1 VDDRHQAPRPVIL
14 PASGLS
20 VYPLPEGS
28 GLRVVGEVVLTTR
41 AEWVRALERAV
52 REGEGMREGE
62 QVLYRLE
69 LSALTF
75 VDVAGADALVA
86 TARALEEG
94 GRIVLHRPPPT
105 LSRLLELFWPD
116 HRAIEVSPS

>member
-1 VDDRHQAPRPVIL
+1 VIGPAP
-14 PASGLS
+14 GLS

-41 AEWVRALERAV
+41 AEWVRALQRAV

-62 QVLYRLE
+62 QVYRLE

-75 VDVAGADALVA
+75 VDVAGASALVA
-86 TARALEEG
+86 TAQALEEG
-94 GRIVLHRPPPT
+94 RRIVLHRPPPT

-116 HRAIEVSPS
+116 LRAIEVSPS